1 MTRETALGTLH
12 SNLESIK
19 RFGVERIGLFGSL
32 ARSEANT
39 KSDIDVLVT
48 FSQGN
53 KTFDNYMGL
62 RFFLETLFDGRSIDL
77 VVEDTVKPRIKAS
90 VFKDAVYAS

>member
-39 KSDIDVLVT
+39 ESDIDVLVT
-48 FSQGN
+48 FSKGS

-62 RFFLETLFDGRSIDL
+62 RFYLETLFDGHPIDL